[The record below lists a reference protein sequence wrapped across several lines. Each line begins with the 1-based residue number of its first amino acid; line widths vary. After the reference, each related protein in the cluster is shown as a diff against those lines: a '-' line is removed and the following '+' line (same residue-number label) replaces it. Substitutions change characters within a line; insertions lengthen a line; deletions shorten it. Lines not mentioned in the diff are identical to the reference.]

1 MSLGKRLTMSLSK
14 GELRTISR
22 WTWLMLWRRHG
33 LRGSGRVRLVVKI
46 RPTMK
51 AWRRSHWLGGFTRG
65 NLARLVLPRLWTLLW
80 RTVPARLWRLWSLWW
95 LPSLRSLWSL
105 RGLCSFC
112 RLIAWYLLLVIRCG
126 CAVWR
131 LLLAVWVLVKLEPR
145 RNRRLAAVAMIHG
158 SSFVQPYN
166 L

>member
-1 MSLGKRLTMSLSK
+1 M
-14 GELRTISR
+14 
-22 WTWLMLWRRHG
+22 
-33 LRGSGRVRLVVKI
+33 RLVVKI

-51 AWRRSHWLGGFTRG
+51 AWQRSHWLGGFTRG

-80 RTVPARLWRLWSLWW
+80 RTVPARLWSLWW
-95 LPSLRSLWSL
+95 LSSLRSWWSL
-105 RGLCSFC
+105 RRLCCFC
-112 RLIAWYLLLVIRCG
+112 RLIARYLLLVIRCG
-126 CAVWR
+126 CAVGR